1 MRLSAFPRPLLPV
14 AVTLAVA
21 SVLMS
26 VALPLYSP
34 VWAARVS
41 IADLRPAMAVDD
53 LSQPGVNRQSSTC
66 TDGFD
71 IEPVAI
77 QGGVEVRWTCDHPAE
92 MRGYRLDRESEQA
105 PRADLSGHWAPGYTG
120 PIPKRFADL
129 DKLYLI
135 NGNTYRYQIQLLN
148 GDEDVIA
155 TSGI

>member
-105 PRADLSGHWAPGYTG
+105 PRADLSGHWVPAYTG

-129 DKLYLI
+129 DELYLI
-135 NGNTYRYQIQLLN
+135 NGNTIRYQIQLLN